1 MFKQKKQK
9 NTAAEN
15 RLGANQKIGILFCAM
30 VSAVATGYVPNYINL
45 YYTDAVGI
53 SMGAVAM
60 ILMITKITDGVT
72 DIIMGMIID
81 RTHTQGLAKQGRGYW
96 QEGSALPFPSC
107 CSLTARE
114 TCLIPARLRFAPDA
128 ISLQTHSL
136 APWFR
141 WPVEQ

>member
-60 ILMITKITDGVT
+60 ILD
-72 DIIMGMIID
+72 D
-81 RTHTQGLAKQGRGYW
+81 HQN
-96 QEGSALPFPSC
+96 
-107 CSLTARE
+107 
-114 TCLIPARLRFAPDA
+114 
-128 ISLQTHSL
+128 H
-136 APWFR
+136 R
-141 WPVEQ
+141 WCHGHYHGNDH

>member
-81 RTHTQGLAKQGRGYW
+81 RTHTR
-96 QEGSALPFPSC
+96 SALPFPSC

-114 TCLIPARLRFAPDA
+114 TCLIPARLRFAPDV
-128 ISLQTHSL
+128 ISLQIHSL

-141 WPVEQ
+141 